1 MVYLKIDNIGDM
13 PFNYKVAVTVKGSTM
28 GKNAWGEDIYL
39 PNYLRYGV
47 VFGTTEAD
55 VEAQVA
61 DRLTARTHA
70 TTDWG
75 MLDTWAEPSPYTMK
89 PTDASH
95 YAALIIHMPEE
106 VGDIANYRG
115 TNQPRVDLG
124 IKVFA
129 QQSGTDM
136 YD

>member
-1 MVYLKIDNIGDM
+1 MMENIEQKMVGLK
-13 PFNYKVAVTVKGSTM
+13 
-28 GKNAWGEDIYL
+28 AWL
-39 PNYLRYGV
+39 
-47 VFGTTEAD
+47 
-55 VEAQVA
+55 
-61 DRLTARTHA
+61 DRIKDQPLEEMDAFFTARIDGYDEH
-70 TTDWG
+70 

-115 TNQPRVDLG
+115 ANQPRVDLG